1 MTSAH
6 TTKLTFTILRTTILM
21 AVVAALLFATP
32 HGALAAAPER
42 PTDLTA
48 AATHHDTVSLT
59 WNHPDPATVDHYQ
72 VLSRRVDSGTGLT
85 QVGTS
90 TTTSFEHDGLE
101 PESTY
106 FYRVKPVNS
115 AGEEGQ
121 RSARAEAT
129 TPADA
134 TPAPEPDPTPVPDP
148 TPAQPQRNDDDDQGN
163 IARSSHNVLVTNTGE
178 TVNLTSASSAFLAQR
193 VTTGPNAFGYT
204 IAEVG
209 VFISNIGP
217 TTTTVVSIRE
227 NDSSNTPGDL
237 VATLDNPATFT
248 NDALNMFTAPSNT
261 TIDGESTHYWITVN
275 DGLTSN
281 RGNFRG
287 TTGDGQTGETGWS
300 IGNARLWRSSESS
313 AWNTDSVNLV
323 ISVRGSARTSTASD
337 DATLTDLELEG
348 AGGETIT
355 LSPEFAQGTTTYT
368 AAVANRIETV
378 TLSATKND
386 ANATVVI
393 TSDDDDATP
402 GEAELDLSVGANTLT
417 VTVTA
422 EDAST
427 QTYTVTATRATAPP
441 APTDCP
447 TDTDWCATLVL
458 GYIPISSAQFTTEQF
473 GYFSDSNFG
482 DLSSATFSHGGISY
496 TVSTIFRVKATR
508 DSDSVVQSDNITFTV
523 SPELPDGVVLQ
534 LDTRT
539 FTVDADSEGTS
550 TGQEQWDIRADP
562 PVWTDGQHVT
572 VSLKLTSNDA
582 TLSTLVLQDASDD
595 SVLTFDPTFD
605 PATLSYSVEVAHD
618 VDEVTVT
625 PTLNDTSASY
635 EIQDDEGATLT
646 DVDTTQDDFQ
656 VSISP
661 GPNTINVV
669 ITGADGHT
677 TQTYKVT
684 VQRINILVSNIDQ
697 ATAVATSVGNNGSA
711 QIKHAQKF
719 TTGSNTSGY
728 TLYDVKLF
736 LDSSASSEPIVTV
749 NTADGNNPDTLLYN
763 LTAKDSS
770 LTLDGPRRFTANA
783 GATLEAST
791 SYFIVAA
798 NGNTTNSTQA
808 RYNLYLTDS
817 NAEDSTG
824 LSDWSITDSGR
835 TGNPNWS
842 GTPSNR
848 AFNIQVRGTVTP
860 ASDDAKLSTLV
871 LQDASDDSVLT
882 LDPTFD
888 PATLEYGA
896 TVGRGVGEITIIPT
910 PNDTDADYEIQD
922 GDGTALT
929 DADTTQDE
937 FQVSIARGLNT
948 IQVEVTAED
957 ATTQTYTVT
966 VTRPRILVSS
976 TGQTS
981 GGSTETGNHAGSQ
994 TKHAQKFTTGSN
1006 PAGYTL
1012 DEVRI
1017 YIGSNGNA
1025 AAPVITVNSG
1035 SGNNPGAV
1043 LYPMTNPAT
1052 ITDAAT
1058 NTFTAPSGATL
1069 EADTSYFVVMENS
1082 NTNDDPNAL
1091 YQVGITTSNGEDST
1105 GLSDWDIDDTG
1116 RTGTPGW
1123 SATSGNVAFR
1133 IQVRGTVDV
1142 DPDAATLPELS
1153 FQSIN
1158 ISVDEDGSQAA
1169 LAVELSQ
1176 TSADTVTVDYATSDI
1191 TAEAGDDYTE
1201 TSGTLTFTAG
1211 ETVMAII
1218 VPILDDAIY
1227 EPTERFDVTL
1237 SNPTGAT
1244 LPAFPGARVNIAED
1258 ESPPTASITNVTV
1271 DEGAG
1276 TMTVALNLSHE
1287 SSKPT
1292 VYLATPSD
1300 VGGTATLGTDYVN
1313 FISGTQKSITVPAGD
1328 TQASLDIT
1336 ITDDAAA
1343 ESSET
1348 ITIHWEIDPT
1358 GVNGAA
1364 TPDVINFT
1372 GTITDNDSTVSSDAT
1387 LRALAVRD
1395 DAQNRTLTPGFTP
1408 GTYAYAAQLVNAA
1421 TTATLTATP
1430 NHAEAEVT
1438 NVTLAGTAIADTNLT
1453 DGITVPSLVVG
1464 DNVIVVTVTAQDNT
1478 TQDYTVTLTRAP
1490 ALPAVNIVP
1499 SNWSLKPAGL
1509 SAGEFRLIFLSSTK
1523 HNAESSNIGTYNT
1536 FVQNRA
1542 AAGHA
1547 DIWDYSSAF
1556 KVVGCTADV
1565 DARDN
1570 TGTTH
1575 TSADRGVPIYWLD
1588 GNKVADNYQD
1598 FYDGTWDDE
1607 ANDRNESGNDAHDT
1621 SQSSNYPYTGCD
1633 HNGTESIS
1641 GNSLALGKNAVRT
1654 GEPNSSIGTRGPL
1667 QGAGSSTSDGT
1678 RPFYGLSSVFQVDAT
1693 SDVNLSIAPA
1703 SATEGDDIVF
1713 TVNLSGTSADDVTFD
1728 YATSIKSDDNSES
1741 NDFTATSGTG
1751 TITAGSTYTTITVP
1765 THDDGH
1771 NDSTSSY
1778 EGDETFTVTISN
1790 PTLAG
1795 ISQATAKGTIIDDE
1809 RLPTVKFTSSDRLT
1823 TEDAGHITNFLTFDV
1838 VPPGEQTSYIS
1849 FTSSGTATAG
1859 QDYNIQNT
1867 TLTVNANIN
1876 SITTNII
1883 MVNDNVAELD
1893 ETAII
1898 TVVAASA
1905 NIQVDPDFSTRTLTI
1920 QDNDEHPTLSFT
1932 SETYNVNENAGHAV
1946 LTVNKTGDS
1955 SFPVH
1960 VDYETVSRNLAIAG
1974 DDYVA
1979 TSGTLT
1985 FQPEEFS
1992 KTISVPIIDNNIYR
2006 DFGQRFNVELIYSS
2020 QSNDQNVPS
2029 VGIDTA
2035 VVIIINDDPVP
2046 TASMANVTANERAGT
2061 MTVTLRLSHPSS
2073 QDISYRTPD
2082 NSEYRGGT
2090 ATFEV
2095 DYDIQY
2101 DGSNPAII
2109 TVPAGQLT
2117 RSFDITLIDDD
2128 LEEPDEIV
2136 ELVWLKVSSSQATPD
2151 QLTFV
2156 GTITDPPVCDALG
2169 NLENTIIVKNL
2180 TGEITQAGQ
2189 SQFHRIK
2196 LDPYRSYLIEAIGQ
2210 VGEDM
2215 LGVEEHPNLTLSN
2228 PDIPAIWNAR
2238 ATSRWTTYG
2247 DRNDGDQPKNVIRRF
2262 LDSDYRTYKVE
2273 VNSGTGGTGTYQLK
2287 IRENN
2292 ICRLDENDN
2301 AHYQWAGGP
2310 KGYPQGSD
2318 LPAGIGGRQVLLTG
2332 TDWGNDNITRPE
2344 MHHVLGDNWNSDRD
2358 EDWIGVD
2365 LEQGEEYTVRLR
2377 TKNSLPE
2384 RLQATQ
2390 LKILGMRDANGNNI
2404 SGTESAGAAGK
2415 KVFLTDFE
2423 APSTGRFHIAVGSE
2437 GNDRTGTY
2445 WLSIFK
2451 QLPE

>member
-1 MTSAH
+1 MTQLAIRATSIFAAM
-6 TTKLTFTILRTTILM
+6 T
-21 AVVAALLFATP
+21 AVVILAFAMVMTVS
-32 HGALAAAPER
+32 AQSAPER

-48 AATHHDTVSLT
+48 TAVDHDTVSLS
-59 WNHPDPATVDHYQ
+59 WSHPDPATVDHYQ

-90 TTTSFEHDGLE
+90 TTTSLEHDGLE

-106 FYRVKPVNS
+106 VYRVKPVNS
-115 AGEEGQ
+115 AGQEGQ

-129 TPADA
+129 TTA
-134 TPAPEPDPTPVPDP
+134 DPTP
-148 TPAQPQRNDDDDQGN
+148 TPPQRSDEQGQGN
-163 IARSSHNVLVTNTGE
+163 IARSSHNVLVSNTGQ
-178 TVNLTSASSAFLAQR
+178 ASN
-193 VTTGPNAFGYT
+193 G
-204 IAEVG
+204 
-209 VFISNIGP
+209 
-217 TTTTVVSIRE
+217 
-227 NDSSNTPGDL
+227 
-237 VATLDNPATFT
+237 
-248 NDALNMFTAPSNT
+248 T
-261 TIDGESTHYWITVN
+261 TIT
-275 DGLTSN
+275 
-281 RGNFRG
+281 
-287 TTGDGQTGETGWS
+287 
-300 IGNARLWRSSESS
+300 
-313 AWNTDSVNLV
+313 
-323 ISVRGSARTSTASD
+323 
-337 DATLTDLELEG
+337 
-348 AGGETIT
+348 
-355 LSPEFAQGTTTYT
+355 
-368 AAVANRIETV
+368 
-378 TLSATKND
+378 
-386 ANATVVI
+386 
-393 TSDDDDATP
+393 
-402 GEAELDLSVGANTLT
+402 
-417 VTVTA
+417 
-422 EDAST
+422 
-427 QTYTVTATRATAPP
+427 
-441 APTDCP
+441 
-447 TDTDWCATLVL
+447 
-458 GYIPISSAQFTTEQF
+458 
-473 GYFSDSNFG
+473 
-482 DLSSATFSHGGISY
+482 
-496 TVSTIFRVKATR
+496 
-508 DSDSVVQSDNITFTV
+508 
-523 SPELPDGVVLQ
+523 
-534 LDTRT
+534 
-539 FTVDADSEGTS
+539 
-550 TGQEQWDIRADP
+550 
-562 PVWTDGQHVT
+562 
-572 VSLKLTSNDA
+572 
-582 TLSTLVLQDASDD
+582 
-595 SVLTFDPTFD
+595 
-605 PATLSYSVEVAHD
+605 
-618 VDEVTVT
+618 
-625 PTLNDTSASY
+625 
-635 EIQDDEGATLT
+635 
-646 DVDTTQDDFQ
+646 
-656 VSISP
+656 
-661 GPNTINVV
+661 
-669 ITGADGHT
+669 
-677 TQTYKVT
+677 
-684 VQRINILVSNIDQ
+684 
-697 ATAVATSVGNNGSA
+697 GNNGGT
-711 QIKHAQKF
+711 QTKHAQKF
-719 TTGSNTSGY
+719 TTGSNPTGY
-728 TLYDVKLF
+728 TLDEVRLYIG
-736 LDSSASSEPIVTV
+736 SAG
-749 NTADGNNPDTLLYN
+749 NTSGPVITINSGTGNNPGTVIY
-763 LTAKDSS
+763 
-770 LTLDGPRRFTANA
+770 TLDNPGTFTSETVNSFTATS
-783 GATLEAST
+783 GTTLDADT
-791 SYFIVAA
+791 SYFVVME
-798 NGNTTNSTQA
+798 NTSTGGGGNQRYHVGTT
-808 RYNLYLTDS
+808 LS
-817 NAEDSTG
+817 NAEDSSG
-824 LSDWSITDSGR
+824 LSDWDIDNDGR
-835 TGNPNWS
+835 TGTPNWGPTSS
-842 GTPSNR
+842 GVGYR
-848 AFNIQVRGTVTP
+848 IQIRGTAN
-860 ASDDAKLSTLV
+860 ASNDATLSTLV

-888 PATLEYGA
+888 AATLEYGA

-910 PNDTDADYEIQD
+910 PNDTEADYEVQD

-937 FQVSIARGLNT
+937 FQVSIARGLNA

-957 ATTQTYTVT
+957 TTTQTYTVT

-981 GGSTETGNHAGSQ
+981 GGSAETGNHNGSQ
-994 TKHAQKFTTGSN
+994 HRHAQKFTTGSN

-1017 YIGSNGNA
+1017 HLGTNGNA

-1043 LYPMTNPAT
+1043 LYTMTNPAT
-1052 ITDAAT
+1052 ITDSAT

-1082 NTNDDPNAL
+1082 NTNDDPNAI
-1091 YQVGITTSNGEDST
+1091 YQVGITASNGEDST

-1133 IQVRGTVDV
+1133 IQVRGTVDL
-1142 DPDAATLPELS
+1142 DPNATTLPELS

-1158 ISVDEDGSQAA
+1158 ISVDEDGSQAG

-1176 TSADTVTVDYATSDI
+1176 TSTDTVTVDYATSDI

-1258 ESPPTASITNVTV
+1258 ESPPTASIANVTV
-1271 DEGAG
+1271 SEGAG
-1276 TMTVALNLSHE
+1276 TMTLTLNLSHE
-1287 SSKPT
+1287 SSRST
-1292 VYLATPSD
+1292 AYETTTSG
-1300 VGGTATLGTDYVN
+1300 VGGTATQGADYEN
-1313 FISGTQKSITVPAGD
+1313 FLSGGEARITVPAGD

-1348 ITIHWEIDPT
+1348 ITIRWEIDPT

-1372 GTITDNDSTVSSDAT
+1372 GAITDNDSTVSSDAT

-1547 DIWDYSSAF
+1547 DIRDYSSAF

-1575 TSADRGVPIYWLD
+1575 TSTDRGVPIYWLD

-1621 SQSSNYPYTGCD
+1621 SQSANYPWTGCD

-1667 QGAGSSTSDGT
+1667 QGAGSSTSDSP
-1678 RPFYGLSSVFQVDAT
+1678 RPFYGLSSVFQVEP
-1693 SDVNLSIAPA
+1693 SNYPNLSIIDA

-1713 TVNLSGTSADDVTFD
+1713 TVNLSGTSADDVTFE
-1728 YATSIKSDDNSES
+1728 YATSRSGDNSEAI
-1741 NDFTATSGTG
+1741 DFTATSGTG

-1795 ISQATAKGTIIDDE
+1795 ISQATAKGTILDDE

-1920 QDNDEHPTLSFT
+1920 LDNDEHPTLSFT

-1985 FQPEEFS
+1985 FQPAEFS

-2029 VGIDTA
+2029 VGIDTT

-2090 ATFEV
+2090 ATFED

-2128 LEEPDEIV
+2128 LEEPDETV

-2210 VGEDM
+2210 NGEDM

-2247 DRNDGDQPKNVIRRF
+2247 DRNDGDQPRNVIRRF

-2273 VNSGTGGTGTYQLK
+2273 VDSGTGETGTYQLK
-2287 IRENN
+2287 IRVNN
-2292 ICRLDENDN
+2292 ICRLDENQN

-2310 KGYPQGSD
+2310 NGYPQGSD
-2318 LPAGIGGRQVLLTG
+2318 LPAGTGGRQVLLAG

-2344 MHHVLGDNWNSDRD
+2344 MHHVLGDNWNSNRD

-2377 TKNSLPE
+2377 TKTSLPE

-2390 LKILGMRDANGNNI
+2390 LKILGMKDANGNNI

-2451 QLPE
+2451 EIPE

>member
-1 MTSAH
+1 MTQLAIRATSIFAAM
-6 TTKLTFTILRTTILM
+6 T
-21 AVVAALLFATP
+21 AVVILAFAMVMTVS
-32 HGALAAAPER
+32 AQSAPER

-48 AATHHDTVSLT
+48 TAVDHDTVSLS
-59 WNHPDPATVDHYQ
+59 WSHPDPATVDHYQ

-90 TTTSFEHDGLE
+90 TTTSLEHDGLE

-106 FYRVKPVNS
+106 VYRVKPVNS
-115 AGEEGQ
+115 AGQEGQ

-129 TPADA
+129 TTA
-134 TPAPEPDPTPVPDP
+134 DPTP
-148 TPAQPQRNDDDDQGN
+148 TPPQRSDEQGQGN
-163 IARSSHNVLVTNTGE
+163 IARSSHNVLVSNTGQ
-178 TVNLTSASSAFLAQR
+178 ASN
-193 VTTGPNAFGYT
+193 G
-204 IAEVG
+204 
-209 VFISNIGP
+209 
-217 TTTTVVSIRE
+217 
-227 NDSSNTPGDL
+227 
-237 VATLDNPATFT
+237 
-248 NDALNMFTAPSNT
+248 T
-261 TIDGESTHYWITVN
+261 TIT
-275 DGLTSN
+275 
-281 RGNFRG
+281 
-287 TTGDGQTGETGWS
+287 
-300 IGNARLWRSSESS
+300 
-313 AWNTDSVNLV
+313 
-323 ISVRGSARTSTASD
+323 
-337 DATLTDLELEG
+337 
-348 AGGETIT
+348 
-355 LSPEFAQGTTTYT
+355 
-368 AAVANRIETV
+368 
-378 TLSATKND
+378 
-386 ANATVVI
+386 
-393 TSDDDDATP
+393 
-402 GEAELDLSVGANTLT
+402 
-417 VTVTA
+417 
-422 EDAST
+422 
-427 QTYTVTATRATAPP
+427 
-441 APTDCP
+441 
-447 TDTDWCATLVL
+447 
-458 GYIPISSAQFTTEQF
+458 
-473 GYFSDSNFG
+473 
-482 DLSSATFSHGGISY
+482 
-496 TVSTIFRVKATR
+496 
-508 DSDSVVQSDNITFTV
+508 
-523 SPELPDGVVLQ
+523 
-534 LDTRT
+534 
-539 FTVDADSEGTS
+539 
-550 TGQEQWDIRADP
+550 
-562 PVWTDGQHVT
+562 
-572 VSLKLTSNDA
+572 
-582 TLSTLVLQDASDD
+582 
-595 SVLTFDPTFD
+595 
-605 PATLSYSVEVAHD
+605 
-618 VDEVTVT
+618 
-625 PTLNDTSASY
+625 
-635 EIQDDEGATLT
+635 
-646 DVDTTQDDFQ
+646 
-656 VSISP
+656 
-661 GPNTINVV
+661 
-669 ITGADGHT
+669 
-677 TQTYKVT
+677 
-684 VQRINILVSNIDQ
+684 
-697 ATAVATSVGNNGSA
+697 GNNGGT
-711 QIKHAQKF
+711 QTKHAQKF
-719 TTGSNTSGY
+719 TTGSNPTGY
-728 TLYDVKLF
+728 TLDEVRLYIG
-736 LDSSASSEPIVTV
+736 SAG
-749 NTADGNNPDTLLYN
+749 NTSGPVITINSGTGNNPGTVIY
-763 LTAKDSS
+763 
-770 LTLDGPRRFTANA
+770 TLDNPGTFTNETVNSFTATS
-783 GATLEAST
+783 GTTLDADT
-791 SYFIVAA
+791 SYFVVME
-798 NGNTTNSTQA
+798 NTSTGGGGNQRYHVGTT
-808 RYNLYLTDS
+808 LS
-817 NAEDSTG
+817 NAEDSSG
-824 LSDWSITDSGR
+824 LSDWDIDNDGR
-835 TGNPNWS
+835 TGTPNWGPTSS
-842 GTPSNR
+842 GVGYS
-848 AFNIQVRGTVTP
+848 IQIRGTAN
-860 ASDDAKLSTLV
+860 ASNDATLSTLV

-888 PATLEYGA
+888 AATLEYGA

-910 PNDTDADYEIQD
+910 PNDTEADYEVQD

-937 FQVSIARGLNT
+937 FQVSIARGLNA

-957 ATTQTYTVT
+957 TTTQTYTVT

-981 GGSTETGNHAGSQ
+981 GGSAETGNHNGSQ
-994 TKHAQKFTTGSN
+994 HRHAQKFTTGSN

-1017 YIGSNGNA
+1017 HLGTNGNA

-1043 LYPMTNPAT
+1043 LYTMTNPAT
-1052 ITDAAT
+1052 ITDSAT

-1082 NTNDDPNAL
+1082 NTNDDPNAI
-1091 YQVGITTSNGEDST
+1091 YQVGITASNGEDST

-1133 IQVRGTVDV
+1133 IQVRGTVDL
-1142 DPDAATLPELS
+1142 DPNATTLPELS

-1158 ISVDEDGSQAA
+1158 ISVDEDGSQAG

-1176 TSADTVTVDYATSDI
+1176 TSTDTVTVDYATSDI

-1244 LPAFPGARVNIAED
+1244 LPSPSARVIIFDD
-1258 ESPPTASITNVTV
+1258 ESPPTASIGNVTV
-1271 DEGAG
+1271 SEGAG
-1276 TMTVALNLSHE
+1276 TMTLTLNLSHE
-1287 SSKPT
+1287 SSRST
-1292 VYLATPSD
+1292 AYETTTSG
-1300 VGGTATLGTDYVN
+1300 VGGTATQGADYEN
-1313 FISGTQKSITVPAGD
+1313 FLSGGEARITVPAGD

-1348 ITIHWEIDPT
+1348 ITIRWDNDPS
-1358 GVNGAA
+1358 GVNGDA
-1364 TPDVINFT
+1364 TPSVINFT
-1372 GTITDNDSTVSSDAT
+1372 GAITDNDSTDSSDAT
-1387 LRALAVRD
+1387 LSALAFRD
-1395 DAQNRTLTPGFTP
+1395 NAENRTLTPGFTP

-1499 SNWSLKPAGL
+1499 SSWSLKPAGL

-1547 DIWDYSSAF
+1547 DIRDYSSAF

-1575 TSADRGVPIYWLD
+1575 TSADRGVPIYWLN
-1588 GNKVADNYQD
+1588 GTKVADNYQD
-1598 FYDGTWDDE
+1598 FYNGTWDDE

-1667 QGAGSSTSDGT
+1667 QGAGSSTSDSP
-1678 RPFYGLSSVFQVDAT
+1678 RPFYGLSSVFQVEP
-1693 SDVNLSIAPA
+1693 SNYPNLSIIDA

-1713 TVNLSGTSADDVTFD
+1713 TVNLSGTSADDVTFE
-1728 YATSIKSDDNSES
+1728 YATSRSGDNSEAI
-1741 NDFTATSGTG
+1741 DFTATSGTG

-1795 ISQATAKGTIIDDE
+1795 ISQATAKGTILDDE

-1920 QDNDEHPTLSFT
+1920 QDTDEHPTLSFT

-1985 FQPEEFS
+1985 FQPAEFS

-2061 MTVTLRLSHPSS
+2061 MTLTLKLSHPSS

-2090 ATFEV
+2090 ATFEE
-2095 DYDIQY
+2095 DYEIQY

-2128 LEEPDEIV
+2128 LEEPDETV

-2210 VGEDM
+2210 NGEDM

-2247 DRNDGDQPKNVIRRF
+2247 DRNDGDQPRNVIRRF

-2273 VNSGTGGTGTYQLK
+2273 VNSGTGGAGTYQLK

-2292 ICRLDENDN
+2292 ICRLDENQN

-2310 KGYPQGSD
+2310 NGYPQGSD
-2318 LPAGIGGRQVLLTG
+2318 LPAGTGGRQVLLAG

-2344 MHHVLGDNWNSDRD
+2344 MHHVLGDNWNSNRD

-2377 TKNSLPE
+2377 TKTSLPE

-2390 LKILGMRDANGNNI
+2390 LKILGMKDANGNNI

-2451 QLPE
+2451 EIPE

>member
-1 MTSAH
+1 MNQL
-6 TTKLTFTILRTTILM
+6 TTRTT
-21 AVVAALLFATP
+21 AVFATAMIAMIIL
-32 HGALAAAPER
+32 GFAAVMTVSAQTEPER

-48 AATHHDTVSLT
+48 IAIDHDTVSLT
-59 WNHPDPATVDHYQ
+59 WSHPDPASVDHYQ
-72 VLSRRVDSGTGLT
+72 VLSRTVGASTGLS

-106 FYRVKPVNS
+106 RYRVKPVNS
-115 AGEEGQ
+115 EGEEGQ

-129 TPADA
+129 TPAEE

-148 TPAQPQRNDDDDQGN
+148 TPAQPQRSDDEGQGN
-163 IARSSHNVLVTNTGE
+163 IARSSHNVLVTNSGE

-193 VTTGPNAFGYT
+193 FTTGPNASGYT

-237 VATLDNPATFT
+237 VATLTNPATFS

-261 TIDGESTHYWITVN
+261 TIDGVSTHYWITVN

-337 DATLTDLELEG
+337 DATLSDLELEDDSGTAITLSPSFVSGTTTYTAPVVNSVDEITITPTVNESNASYEIQDNAGTPLTDADTNTTGFQVDLSEGANIINVEVTAEDASTETYTVTVTRTPADCETDDIWCATLTVGTHTTGGLTFYGYSVGLGDTTGTLSPNTFTYRAATIGVLALKYDSGATGTLRWGISLLSGTTPTDGVLGDDDFTLHVGTHTFAIDAPGTTTTFTFPDHGLSWTVGDTVTVRLVKNPSSDVTLTDLELEG

-355 LSPEFAQGTTTYT
+355 LSPEFAQGTTAYT
-368 AAVANRIETV
+368 AAVANRIDTV

-393 TSDDDDATP
+393 TSDDDNATP
-402 GEAELDLSVGANTLT
+402 GEAELDLSVGANALT
-417 VTVTA
+417 ITVTA
-422 EDAST
+422 EDASALA
-427 QTYTVTATRATAPP
+427 YTITATRATAPP

-508 DSDSVVQSDNITFTV
+508 VSDSVVQTDNITFTV

-550 TGQEQWDIRADP
+550 TGQEQWDTKADP
-562 PVWTDGQHVT
+562 PVWTAGQHVT
-572 VSLKLTSNDA
+572 VSLKLPSE
-582 TLSTLVLQDASDD
+582 TL
-595 SVLTFDPTFD
+595 
-605 PATLSYSVEVAHD
+605 
-618 VDEVTVT
+618 
-625 PTLNDTSASY
+625 
-635 EIQDDEGATLT
+635 
-646 DVDTTQDDFQ
+646 
-656 VSISP
+656 
-661 GPNTINVV
+661 
-669 ITGADGHT
+669 
-677 TQTYKVT
+677 
-684 VQRINILVSNIDQ
+684 LVSNLDVDGEGNDT
-697 ATAVATSVGNNGSA
+697 TARIA
-711 QIKHAQKF
+711 QRF
-719 TTGSNTSGY
+719 NTGENPGGY
-728 TLYDVKLF
+728 TLTTVEVSYA
-736 LDSSASSEPIVTV
+736 DSQGDTFAAMVCTV
-749 NTADGNNPDTLLYN
+749 VGADQPTSTCTE
-763 LTAKDSS
+763 LTPPS
-770 LTLDGPRRFTANA
+770 TFTA
-783 GATLEAST
+783 
-791 SYFIVAA
+791 
-798 NGNTTNSTQA
+798 
-808 RYNLYLTDS
+808 
-817 NAEDSTG
+817 G
-824 LSDWSITDSGR
+824 LI
-835 TGNPNWS
+835 
-842 GTPSNR
+842 
-848 AFNIQVRGTVTP
+848 
-860 ASDDAKLSTLV
+860 
-871 LQDASDDSVLT
+871 
-882 LDPTFD
+882 
-888 PATLEYGA
+888 
-896 TVGRGVGEITIIPT
+896 
-910 PNDTDADYEIQD
+910 
-922 GDGTALT
+922 
-929 DADTTQDE
+929 
-937 FQVSIARGLNT
+937 
-948 IQVEVTAED
+948 
-957 ATTQTYTVT
+957 
-966 VTRPRILVSS
+966 
-976 TGQTS
+976 
-981 GGSTETGNHAGSQ
+981 
-994 TKHAQKFTTGSN
+994 
-1006 PAGYTL
+1006 
-1012 DEVRI
+1012 
-1017 YIGSNGNA
+1017 
-1025 AAPVITVNSG
+1025 
-1035 SGNNPGAV
+1035 
-1043 LYPMTNPAT
+1043 
-1052 ITDAAT
+1052 
-1058 NTFTAPSGATL
+1058 TFTAPAATEL
-1069 EADTSYFVVMENS
+1069 TASTKYTLVLTPETGKTLTY
-1082 NTNDDPNAL
+1082 NATA
-1091 YQVGITTSNGEDST
+1091 YDAEDSDSLPNWNIA
-1105 GLSDWDIDDTG
+1105 GEY
-1116 RTGTPGW
+1116 RYE
-1123 SATSGNVAFR
+1123 SGNTWEQQPQSEALQFR
-1133 IQVRGTVDV
+1133 LKGQLVTT
-1142 DPDAATLPELS
+1142 TLPELS

-1158 ISVDEDGSQAA
+1158 ISVDEDGSQAG

-1191 TAEAGDDYTE
+1191 TAEAGDDYTA
-1201 TSGTLTFTAG
+1201 TSGTLTFAAG

-1244 LPAFPGARVNIAED
+1244 LPTFPGARVIIAED
-1258 ESPPTASITNVTV
+1258 ESPPTATIANVTV
-1271 DEGAG
+1271 GEGAG
-1276 TMTVALNLSHE
+1276 TLTLTLTLSHE

-1292 VYLATPSD
+1292 VYLATTSG
-1300 VGGTATLGTDYVN
+1300 VGGTATQGADYEN
-1313 FISGTQKSITVPAGD
+1313 FLSGGEARITVPAGD

-1348 ITIHWEIDPT
+1348 ITIRWDNDPSS
-1358 GVNGAA
+1358 GKGDA
-1364 TPDVINFT
+1364 TPSIINFT
-1372 GTITDNDSTVSSDAT
+1372 GAITDNDSTDSSDAT
-1387 LRALAVRD
+1387 LSALAFRD
-1395 DAQNRTLTPGFTP
+1395 NAENRTLTPGFTP
-1408 GTYAYAAQLVNAA
+1408 GTYAYAAQVVNAA

-1430 NHAEAEVT
+1430 NHSEAEVT

-1478 TQDYTVTLTRAP
+1478 TQDYTVTITRAP

-1547 DIWDYSSAF
+1547 DIRDYSSAF

-1575 TSADRGVPIYWLD
+1575 TSADRGVPIYWLN
-1588 GNKVADNYQD
+1588 GTKVADNYQD
-1598 FYDGTWDDE
+1598 FYNGTWDDE

-1621 SQSSNYPYTGCD
+1621 SQSANYPWTGCD

-1654 GEPNSSIGTRGPL
+1654 GEPNSSLGTRGPL
-1667 QGAGSSTSDGT
+1667 QGAGSSTSDSP
-1678 RPFYGLSSVFQVDAT
+1678 RPFYGLSSVFQVEP
-1693 SDVNLSIAPA
+1693 SNYPNLSIIDA

-1728 YATSIKSDDNSES
+1728 YATSRKSDDNSEA

-1751 TITAGSTYTTITVP
+1751 TITAGSTYTTITIP
-1765 THDDGH
+1765 THDDGL
-1771 NDSTSSY
+1771 NDASSRY

-1795 ISQATAKGTIIDDE
+1795 ISQATAKGTILDDE

-1838 VPPGEQTSYIS
+1838 VPPGEHTAYIS
-1849 FTSSGTATAG
+1849 FTLSGTATAG

-1905 NIQVDPDFSTRTLTI
+1905 NIQVDPEFSTRTLTI

-1932 SETYNVNENAGHAV
+1932 SETYNVNENDGHAV

-1955 SFPVH
+1955 SFPLR

-1985 FQPEEFS
+1985 FQPAEFS

-2006 DFGQRFNVELIYSS
+2006 DFGQRFNVELNYSP
-2020 QSNDQNVPS
+2020 QSSGETDPVL
-2029 VGIDTA
+2029 GTRTA

-2061 MTVTLRLSHPSS
+2061 MTLTLKLSHPSS

-2095 DYDIQY
+2095 DYEIQY
-2101 DGSNPAII
+2101 DGSNPARI

-2117 RSFDITLIDDD
+2117 RSFDITLIDDN
-2128 LEEPDEIV
+2128 LEEPDETV

-2151 QLTFV
+2151 EFTFT
-2156 GTITDPPVCDALG
+2156 GTITDPPICDALG
-2169 NLENTIIVKNL
+2169 NLENTIVVMNL
-2180 TGEITQAGQ
+2180 TGEITQPDQ
-2189 SQFHRIK
+2189 SKFHRIR
-2196 LDPYRSYLIEAIGQ
+2196 LDPYRSYMIEAIGR

-2238 ATSRWTTYG
+2238 ATSKWITYG
-2247 DRNDGDQPKNVIRRF
+2247 DRNDGDQAKNVIRRF

-2273 VNSGTGGTGTYQLK
+2273 VNAGNNGTGTYQLK
-2287 IRENN
+2287 IRVNN

-2310 KGYPQGSD
+2310 LGYPKGSD
-2318 LPAGIGGRQVLLTG
+2318 LPAGTGGRQILLTG
-2332 TDWGNDNITRPE
+2332 TDWGNNNVTRPE

-2365 LEQGEEYTVRLR
+2365 LEQGGIYTVRLR
-2377 TKNSLPE
+2377 TKNNLPE
-2384 RLQATQ
+2384 RLQATG
-2390 LKILGMRDANGNNI
+2390 LKILGIYDSNGNAI
-2404 SGTESAGAAGK
+2404 SGTASTGAAGK
-2415 KVFLTDFE
+2415 KVFVTDWT
-2423 APSTGRFHIAVGSE
+2423 APSTGRFHIAVGSV
-2437 GNDRTGTY
+2437 GNDRTGMY
-2445 WLSIFK
+2445 WLSIIK
-2451 QLPE
+2451 DATN

>member
-1 MTSAH
+1 MTQLAIRATSIFAAM
-6 TTKLTFTILRTTILM
+6 T
-21 AVVAALLFATP
+21 AVVILAFAMVMTVS
-32 HGALAAAPER
+32 AQSAPER

-48 AATHHDTVSLT
+48 TAVDHDTVSLS
-59 WNHPDPATVDHYQ
+59 WSHPDPATVDHYQ

-90 TTTSFEHDGLE
+90 TTTSLEHDGLE

-106 FYRVKPVNS
+106 VYRVKPVNS
-115 AGEEGQ
+115 AGQEGQ

-129 TPADA
+129 TTA
-134 TPAPEPDPTPVPDP
+134 DPTP
-148 TPAQPQRNDDDDQGN
+148 TPPQRSDEQGQGN
-163 IARSSHNVLVTNTGE
+163 IARSSHNVLVSNTGQ
-178 TVNLTSASSAFLAQR
+178 ASN
-193 VTTGPNAFGYT
+193 G
-204 IAEVG
+204 
-209 VFISNIGP
+209 
-217 TTTTVVSIRE
+217 
-227 NDSSNTPGDL
+227 
-237 VATLDNPATFT
+237 
-248 NDALNMFTAPSNT
+248 T
-261 TIDGESTHYWITVN
+261 TIT
-275 DGLTSN
+275 
-281 RGNFRG
+281 
-287 TTGDGQTGETGWS
+287 
-300 IGNARLWRSSESS
+300 
-313 AWNTDSVNLV
+313 
-323 ISVRGSARTSTASD
+323 
-337 DATLTDLELEG
+337 
-348 AGGETIT
+348 
-355 LSPEFAQGTTTYT
+355 
-368 AAVANRIETV
+368 
-378 TLSATKND
+378 
-386 ANATVVI
+386 
-393 TSDDDDATP
+393 
-402 GEAELDLSVGANTLT
+402 
-417 VTVTA
+417 
-422 EDAST
+422 
-427 QTYTVTATRATAPP
+427 
-441 APTDCP
+441 
-447 TDTDWCATLVL
+447 
-458 GYIPISSAQFTTEQF
+458 
-473 GYFSDSNFG
+473 
-482 DLSSATFSHGGISY
+482 
-496 TVSTIFRVKATR
+496 
-508 DSDSVVQSDNITFTV
+508 
-523 SPELPDGVVLQ
+523 
-534 LDTRT
+534 
-539 FTVDADSEGTS
+539 
-550 TGQEQWDIRADP
+550 
-562 PVWTDGQHVT
+562 
-572 VSLKLTSNDA
+572 
-582 TLSTLVLQDASDD
+582 
-595 SVLTFDPTFD
+595 
-605 PATLSYSVEVAHD
+605 
-618 VDEVTVT
+618 
-625 PTLNDTSASY
+625 
-635 EIQDDEGATLT
+635 
-646 DVDTTQDDFQ
+646 
-656 VSISP
+656 
-661 GPNTINVV
+661 
-669 ITGADGHT
+669 
-677 TQTYKVT
+677 
-684 VQRINILVSNIDQ
+684 
-697 ATAVATSVGNNGSA
+697 GNNGGT
-711 QIKHAQKF
+711 QTKHAQKF
-719 TTGSNTSGY
+719 TTGSNPTGY
-728 TLYDVKLF
+728 TLDEVRLYIG
-736 LDSSASSEPIVTV
+736 SAG
-749 NTADGNNPDTLLYN
+749 NTSGPVITINSGTGNNPGTVIY
-763 LTAKDSS
+763 
-770 LTLDGPRRFTANA
+770 TLDNPGTFTSDTVNSFTATS
-783 GATLEAST
+783 GTTLDADT
-791 SYFIVAA
+791 SYFVVME
-798 NGNTTNSTQA
+798 NTSTGGGGNQRYHVGTT
-808 RYNLYLTDS
+808 LS
-817 NAEDSTG
+817 NAEDSSG
-824 LSDWSITDSGR
+824 LSDWDIDNDGR
-835 TGNPNWS
+835 TGTPNWGPTSS
-842 GTPSNR
+842 GVGYR
-848 AFNIQVRGTVTP
+848 IQIRGTAN
-860 ASDDAKLSTLV
+860 ASNDATLSTLV

-888 PATLEYGA
+888 AATLEYGA

-910 PNDTDADYEIQD
+910 PNDTEADYEVQD

-937 FQVSIARGLNT
+937 FQVSIARGLNA

-957 ATTQTYTVT
+957 TTTQTYTVT

-981 GGSTETGNHAGSQ
+981 GGSAETGNHNGSQ
-994 TKHAQKFTTGSN
+994 HRHAQKFTTGSN

-1017 YIGSNGNA
+1017 HLGTNGNA

-1043 LYPMTNPAT
+1043 LYTMTNPAT
-1052 ITDAAT
+1052 ITDSAT

-1082 NTNDDPNAL
+1082 NTNDDPNAI
-1091 YQVGITTSNGEDST
+1091 YQVGITASNGEDST

-1133 IQVRGTVDV
+1133 IQVRGTVDL
-1142 DPDAATLPELS
+1142 DPNATTLPELS

-1158 ISVDEDGSQAA
+1158 ISVDEDGSQAG

-1176 TSADTVTVDYATSDI
+1176 TSTDTVTVDYATSDI

-1258 ESPPTASITNVTV
+1258 ESPPTASIANVTV
-1271 DEGAG
+1271 SEGAG
-1276 TMTVALNLSHE
+1276 TMTLTLNLSHE
-1287 SSKPT
+1287 SSRST
-1292 VYLATPSD
+1292 AYETTTSG
-1300 VGGTATLGTDYVN
+1300 VGGTATQGADYEN
-1313 FISGTQKSITVPAGD
+1313 FLSGGEARITVPAGD

-1348 ITIHWEIDPT
+1348 ITIRWDNDAT
-1358 GVNGAA
+1358 GGKGDA
-1364 TPDVINFT
+1364 TPSVINFT
-1372 GTITDNDSTVSSDAT
+1372 GAITDNDSTDSSDAT
-1387 LRALAVRD
+1387 LSALAFRD
-1395 DAQNRTLTPGFTP
+1395 NAENRTLTPGFTP

-1547 DIWDYSSAF
+1547 DIRDYSSAF

-1621 SQSSNYPYTGCD
+1621 SQSANYPWTGCD

-1667 QGAGSSTSDGT
+1667 QGAGSSTSDSP
-1678 RPFYGLSSVFQVDAT
+1678 RPFYGLSSVFQVEP
-1693 SDVNLSIAPA
+1693 SNYPNLSIIDA

-1713 TVNLSGTSADDVTFD
+1713 TVNLSGTSADDVTFE
-1728 YATSIKSDDNSES
+1728 YATSRSGDNSEAI
-1741 NDFTATSGTG
+1741 DFTATSGTG

-1795 ISQATAKGTIIDDE
+1795 ISQATAKGTILDDE

-1985 FQPEEFS
+1985 FQPAEFS

-2029 VGIDTA
+2029 VGIDTT

-2090 ATFEV
+2090 ATFED

-2128 LEEPDEIV
+2128 LEEPDETV

-2210 VGEDM
+2210 NGEDM

-2247 DRNDGDQPKNVIRRF
+2247 DRNDGDQPRNVIRRF

-2273 VNSGTGGTGTYQLK
+2273 VNSGTGGAGTYQLK

-2292 ICRLDENDN
+2292 ICRLDENQN

-2310 KGYPQGSD
+2310 NGYPQGSD
-2318 LPAGIGGRQVLLTG
+2318 LPAGTGGRQVLLAG

-2344 MHHVLGDNWNSDRD
+2344 MHHVLGDNWNSNRD

-2377 TKNSLPE
+2377 TKTSLPE

-2390 LKILGMRDANGNNI
+2390 LKILGMKDANGNNI

-2451 QLPE
+2451 EIPE

>member
-1 MTSAH
+1 MEEQE
-6 TTKLTFTILRTTILM
+6 
-21 AVVAALLFATP
+21 
-32 HGALAAAPER
+32 APN
-42 PTDLTA
+42 
-48 AATHHDTVSLT
+48 
-59 WNHPDPATVDHYQ
+59 W
-72 VLSRRVDSGTGLT
+72 
-85 QVGTS
+85 
-90 TTTSFEHDGLE
+90 
-101 PESTY
+101 
-106 FYRVKPVNS
+106 
-115 AGEEGQ
+115 
-121 RSARAEAT
+121 
-129 TPADA
+129 
-134 TPAPEPDPTPVPDP
+134 
-148 TPAQPQRNDDDDQGN
+148 
-163 IARSSHNVLVTNTGE
+163 
-178 TVNLTSASSAFLAQR
+178 
-193 VTTGPNAFGYT
+193 
-204 IAEVG
+204 
-209 VFISNIGP
+209 GP
-217 TTTTVVSIRE
+217 T
-227 NDSSNTPGDL
+227 SSG
-237 VATLDNPATFT
+237 VGYR
-248 NDALNMFTAPSNT
+248 
-261 TIDGESTHYWITVN
+261 IQV
-275 DGLTSN
+275 
-281 RGNFRG
+281 RG
-287 TTGDGQTGETGWS
+287 T
-300 IGNARLWRSSESS
+300 
-313 AWNTDSVNLV
+313 
-323 ISVRGSARTSTASD
+323 
-337 DATLTDLELEG
+337 
-348 AGGETIT
+348 
-355 LSPEFAQGTTTYT
+355 
-368 AAVANRIETV
+368 
-378 TLSATKND
+378 
-386 ANATVVI
+386 ANA
-393 TSDDDDATP
+393 
-402 GEAELDLSVGANTLT
+402 
-417 VTVTA
+417 
-422 EDAST
+422 
-427 QTYTVTATRATAPP
+427 
-441 APTDCP
+441 
-447 TDTDWCATLVL
+447 
-458 GYIPISSAQFTTEQF
+458 
-473 GYFSDSNFG
+473 
-482 DLSSATFSHGGISY
+482 
-496 TVSTIFRVKATR
+496 
-508 DSDSVVQSDNITFTV
+508 
-523 SPELPDGVVLQ
+523 
-534 LDTRT
+534 
-539 FTVDADSEGTS
+539 
-550 TGQEQWDIRADP
+550 
-562 PVWTDGQHVT
+562 
-572 VSLKLTSNDA
+572 SNDA
-582 TLSTLVLQDASDD
+582 TLS
-595 SVLTFDPTFD
+595 
-605 PATLSYSVEVAHD
+605 
-618 VDEVTVT
+618 
-625 PTLNDTSASY
+625 N
-635 EIQDDEGATLT
+635 
-646 DVDTTQDDFQ
+646 
-656 VSISP
+656 
-661 GPNTINVV
+661 
-669 ITGADGHT
+669 
-677 TQTYKVT
+677 
-684 VQRINILVSNIDQ
+684 
-697 ATAVATSVGNNGSA
+697 
-711 QIKHAQKF
+711 
-719 TTGSNTSGY
+719 
-728 TLYDVKLF
+728 
-736 LDSSASSEPIVTV
+736 
-749 NTADGNNPDTLLYN
+749 
-763 LTAKDSS
+763 
-770 LTLDGPRRFTANA
+770 
-783 GATLEAST
+783 
-791 SYFIVAA
+791 
-798 NGNTTNSTQA
+798 
-808 RYNLYLTDS
+808 
-817 NAEDSTG
+817 
-824 LSDWSITDSGR
+824 
-835 TGNPNWS
+835 
-842 GTPSNR
+842 
-848 AFNIQVRGTVTP
+848 
-860 ASDDAKLSTLV
+860 LV

-888 PATLEYGA
+888 AATLEYGA

-910 PNDTDADYEIQD
+910 PNDTEADYEVQD

-937 FQVSIARGLNT
+937 FQVSIARGLNA

-957 ATTQTYTVT
+957 TTTQTYTVT

-981 GGSTETGNHAGSQ
+981 GGSAETGNHNGSQ
-994 TKHAQKFTTGSN
+994 HRHAQKFTTGSN

-1017 YIGSNGNA
+1017 HLGTNGNA

-1043 LYPMTNPAT
+1043 LYTMTNPAT
-1052 ITDAAT
+1052 ITDSAT

-1082 NTNDDPNAL
+1082 NTNDDPNAI
-1091 YQVGITTSNGEDST
+1091 YQVGITASNGEDST

-1133 IQVRGTVDV
+1133 IQVRGTVDL
-1142 DPDAATLPELS
+1142 DPNATTLPELS

-1158 ISVDEDGSQAA
+1158 ISVDEDGSQAG

-1176 TSADTVTVDYATSDI
+1176 TSTDTVTVDYATSDI

-1258 ESPPTASITNVTV
+1258 ESPPTASIANVTV
-1271 DEGAG
+1271 SEGAG
-1276 TMTVALNLSHE
+1276 TMTLTLNLSHE
-1287 SSKPT
+1287 SSRST
-1292 VYLATPSD
+1292 AYETTTSG
-1300 VGGTATLGTDYVN
+1300 VGGTATQGARTTKTSSREAKPASPCQQGTPRQAWTSPSPTTQPQKAAKQLPYV
-1313 FISGTQKSITVPAGD
+1313 GITTP
-1328 TQASLDIT
+1328 
-1336 ITDDAAA
+1336 
-1343 ESSET
+1343 
-1348 ITIHWEIDPT
+1348 P
-1358 GVNGAA
+1358 AA
-1364 TPDVINFT
+1364 TETPPPDVINFT

-1499 SNWSLKPAGL
+1499 SSWSLKPAGL
-1509 SAGEFRLIFLSSTK
+1509 STGEFRLIFLSSTK

-1547 DIWDYSSAF
+1547 DIREYSSAF

-1575 TSADRGVPIYWLD
+1575 TSADRGVPIYWLN
-1588 GNKVADNYQD
+1588 GTKVADNYQD
-1598 FYDGTWDDE
+1598 FYNGTWDDE

-1667 QGAGSSTSDGT
+1667 QGAGSSTSDSP
-1678 RPFYGLSSVFQVDAT
+1678 RPFYGLSSVFQVEP
-1693 SDVNLSIAPA
+1693 SNYPNLSIIDA

-1795 ISQATAKGTIIDDE
+1795 ISQATAKGTILDDE

-2090 ATFEV
+2090 ATFED

-2128 LEEPDEIV
+2128 LEEPDETV

-2210 VGEDM
+2210 NGEDM

-2318 LPAGIGGRQVLLTG
+2318 LPAGTGGRQVLLAG

-2344 MHHVLGDNWNSDRD
+2344 MHHVLGDNWNSNRD

-2377 TKNSLPE
+2377 TKTSLPE

-2390 LKILGMRDANGNNI
+2390 LKILGMKDANGNNI

-2451 QLPE
+2451 ELPE

>member
-1 MTSAH
+1 MTQLAIRATSIFAAM
-6 TTKLTFTILRTTILM
+6 T
-21 AVVAALLFATP
+21 AVVILAFAMVMTVS
-32 HGALAAAPER
+32 AQSAPER

-48 AATHHDTVSLT
+48 TAVDHDTVSLS
-59 WNHPDPATVDHYQ
+59 WSHPDPATVDHYQ

-90 TTTSFEHDGLE
+90 TTTSLEHDGLE

-106 FYRVKPVNS
+106 VYRVKPVNS
-115 AGEEGQ
+115 AGQEGQ

-129 TPADA
+129 TTA
-134 TPAPEPDPTPVPDP
+134 DPTP
-148 TPAQPQRNDDDDQGN
+148 TPPQRSDEQGQGN
-163 IARSSHNVLVTNTGE
+163 IARSSHNVLVSNTGQ
-178 TVNLTSASSAFLAQR
+178 ASN
-193 VTTGPNAFGYT
+193 G
-204 IAEVG
+204 
-209 VFISNIGP
+209 
-217 TTTTVVSIRE
+217 
-227 NDSSNTPGDL
+227 
-237 VATLDNPATFT
+237 
-248 NDALNMFTAPSNT
+248 T
-261 TIDGESTHYWITVN
+261 TIT
-275 DGLTSN
+275 
-281 RGNFRG
+281 
-287 TTGDGQTGETGWS
+287 
-300 IGNARLWRSSESS
+300 
-313 AWNTDSVNLV
+313 
-323 ISVRGSARTSTASD
+323 
-337 DATLTDLELEG
+337 
-348 AGGETIT
+348 
-355 LSPEFAQGTTTYT
+355 
-368 AAVANRIETV
+368 
-378 TLSATKND
+378 
-386 ANATVVI
+386 
-393 TSDDDDATP
+393 
-402 GEAELDLSVGANTLT
+402 
-417 VTVTA
+417 
-422 EDAST
+422 
-427 QTYTVTATRATAPP
+427 
-441 APTDCP
+441 
-447 TDTDWCATLVL
+447 
-458 GYIPISSAQFTTEQF
+458 
-473 GYFSDSNFG
+473 
-482 DLSSATFSHGGISY
+482 
-496 TVSTIFRVKATR
+496 
-508 DSDSVVQSDNITFTV
+508 
-523 SPELPDGVVLQ
+523 
-534 LDTRT
+534 
-539 FTVDADSEGTS
+539 
-550 TGQEQWDIRADP
+550 
-562 PVWTDGQHVT
+562 
-572 VSLKLTSNDA
+572 
-582 TLSTLVLQDASDD
+582 
-595 SVLTFDPTFD
+595 
-605 PATLSYSVEVAHD
+605 
-618 VDEVTVT
+618 
-625 PTLNDTSASY
+625 
-635 EIQDDEGATLT
+635 
-646 DVDTTQDDFQ
+646 
-656 VSISP
+656 
-661 GPNTINVV
+661 
-669 ITGADGHT
+669 
-677 TQTYKVT
+677 
-684 VQRINILVSNIDQ
+684 
-697 ATAVATSVGNNGSA
+697 GNNGGT
-711 QIKHAQKF
+711 QTKHAQKF
-719 TTGSNTSGY
+719 TTGSNPTGY
-728 TLYDVKLF
+728 TLDEVRLYIG
-736 LDSSASSEPIVTV
+736 SAG
-749 NTADGNNPDTLLYN
+749 NTSGPVITINSGTGNNPGTVIY
-763 LTAKDSS
+763 
-770 LTLDGPRRFTANA
+770 TLDNPGTFTSDTVNSFTATS
-783 GATLEAST
+783 GTTLDADT
-791 SYFIVAA
+791 SYFVVME
-798 NGNTTNSTQA
+798 NTSTGGGGTQ
-808 RYNLYLTDS
+808 RYHVGTTLS
-817 NAEDSTG
+817 NAEDSSG
-824 LSDWSITDSGR
+824 LSDWDIDNDGR
-835 TGNPNWS
+835 TGTPNWGPTSS
-842 GTPSNR
+842 GVGYR
-848 AFNIQVRGTVTP
+848 IQIRGTAN
-860 ASDDAKLSTLV
+860 ASNDATLSTLV

-888 PATLEYGA
+888 AATLEYGA

-910 PNDTDADYEIQD
+910 PNDTEADYEVQD

-937 FQVSIARGLNT
+937 FQVSIARGLNA

-957 ATTQTYTVT
+957 TTTQTYTVT

-981 GGSTETGNHAGSQ
+981 GGSAETGNHNGSQ
-994 TKHAQKFTTGSN
+994 HRHAQKFTTGSN

-1017 YIGSNGNA
+1017 HLGTNGNA

-1043 LYPMTNPAT
+1043 LYTMTNPAT
-1052 ITDAAT
+1052 ITDSAT

-1082 NTNDDPNAL
+1082 NTNDDPNAI
-1091 YQVGITTSNGEDST
+1091 YQVGITASNGEDST

-1133 IQVRGTVDV
+1133 IQVRGTVDL
-1142 DPDAATLPELS
+1142 DPNATTLPELS

-1158 ISVDEDGSQAA
+1158 ISVDEDGSQAG

-1176 TSADTVTVDYATSDI
+1176 TSTDTVTVDYATSDI

-1258 ESPPTASITNVTV
+1258 ESPPTASIANVTV
-1271 DEGAG
+1271 SEGAG
-1276 TMTVALNLSHE
+1276 TMTLTLNLSHE
-1287 SSKPT
+1287 SSRST
-1292 VYLATPSD
+1292 AYETTTSG
-1300 VGGTATLGTDYVN
+1300 VGGTATQGADYEN
-1313 FISGTQKSITVPAGD
+1313 FLSGGEARITVPAGD

-1348 ITIHWEIDPT
+1348 ITIRWDNDAT
-1358 GVNGAA
+1358 GGKGDA
-1364 TPDVINFT
+1364 TPSVINFT
-1372 GTITDNDSTVSSDAT
+1372 GAITDNDSTDSSDAT
-1387 LRALAVRD
+1387 LSALAFRD
-1395 DAQNRTLTPGFTP
+1395 NAENRTLTPGFTP

-1547 DIWDYSSAF
+1547 DIRDYSSAF

-1621 SQSSNYPYTGCD
+1621 SQSANYPWTGCD

-1667 QGAGSSTSDGT
+1667 QGAGSSTSDSP
-1678 RPFYGLSSVFQVDAT
+1678 RPFYGLSSVFQVEP
-1693 SDVNLSIAPA
+1693 SNYPNLSIIDA

-1713 TVNLSGTSADDVTFD
+1713 TVNLSGTSADDVTFE
-1728 YATSIKSDDNSES
+1728 YATSRSGDNSEAI
-1741 NDFTATSGTG
+1741 DFTATSGTG

-1795 ISQATAKGTIIDDE
+1795 ISQATAKGTILDDE

-1985 FQPEEFS
+1985 FQPAEFS

-2029 VGIDTA
+2029 VGIDTT

-2090 ATFEV
+2090 ATFED

-2128 LEEPDEIV
+2128 LEEPDETV

-2210 VGEDM
+2210 NGEDM

-2247 DRNDGDQPKNVIRRF
+2247 DRNDGDQPRNVIRRF

-2273 VNSGTGGTGTYQLK
+2273 VNSGTGGAGTYQLK

-2292 ICRLDENDN
+2292 ICRLDENQN

-2310 KGYPQGSD
+2310 NGYPQGSD

-2344 MHHVLGDNWNSDRD
+2344 MHHVLGDNWDSDRD

-2377 TKNSLPE
+2377 TKTSLPE

-2390 LKILGMRDANGNNI
+2390 LKILGMRDANGNMI
-2404 SGTESAGAAGK
+2404 SGTASAGDAGK
-2415 KVFLTDFE
+2415 KVFVEDWE
-2423 APSTGRFHIAVGSE
+2423 APSTGRYYIAVGTE
-2437 GNDRTGTY
+2437 GTDRTGIY
-2445 WLSIFK
+2445 WISITRK
-2451 QLPE
+2451 VLN